1 MPENPAVDTG
11 PDPVALPATPV
22 EASAV
27 TDNARGASWMMMSVL
42 TSAVM
47 TVAVRFAAEE
57 VDSRVIVAWRSIGG
71 LMICAAAMLFIRD
84 LRSQLRF
91 SAPWLHIWRGALIG
105 VSTQFGFYTIVHLPL
120 ATSTVLFFTAPIVTA
135 LLSIPLQGERIGP
148 RRGGAIV
155 AGFVGVV
162 VVMRPGL
169 DGFEFAMLTGLISA
183 ALFGTALLSSR
194 GLANKDGPFAA
205 FVSSA
210 VMTIVVSLPFA
221 VPVWSLPATGYGW
234 LALALVA
241 ITSLAR
247 NIGDIQAYRLA
258 EAAILAPL
266 AYLRLIFL
274 ALAGYLFFSETPD
287 IYTVVGGAII
297 VASALYIAQRERLLK
312 RRAAA

>member
-1 MPENPAVDTG
+1 MPENPAIDPG
-11 PDPVALPATPV
+11 SDPVSPSAIATETPAI
-22 EASAV
+22 

-42 TSAVM
+42 TSSVM
-47 TVAVRFAAEE
+47 TIGVRFAAEE
-57 VDSRVIVAWRSIGG
+57 MNSQVIVACRSIGG
-71 LMICAAAMLFIRD
+71 LMICAVALIFIRD

-120 ATSTVLFFTAPIVTA
+120 ATSTVLFFTAPIITA
-135 LLSIPLQGERIGP
+135 LLSIPIQGERIGP

-155 AGFVGVV
+155 AGFIGVLI
-162 VVMRPGL
+162 VMRPGM
-169 DGFEFAMLTGLISA
+169 DGFSLAMVTALISS
-183 ALFGTALLSSR
+183 ALFGAALLFSR
-194 GLANKDGPFAA
+194 GLANRDGPFSA

-210 VMTIVVSLPFA
+210 VMTIIVAMPFA
-221 VPVWSLPATGYGW
+221 APVWSLPTTGVGW

-241 ITSLAR
+241 ISSLAR

-258 EAAILAPL
+258 EAAVLAPL

-274 ALAGYLFFSETPD
+274 ALAGYIFFTETPD
-287 IYTVVGGAII
+287 IYTVIGGAVII
-297 VASALYIAQRERLLK
+297 ASALYIAQRERLLK